1 MRRSN
6 SSPNQVGTS
15 TVIVGAVVILLI
27 VGVFNSIAIIQTG
40 NVGVMIRLGAAQP
53 QALEEGIHFVIPFI
67 TRVQDLNVRTQKM
80 EVETEAASQD
90 LQVIKADIVV
100 NYRVDKTQAVELF
113 RSVGLLYPT
122 TIIGPAVQESFKADV
137 AKYTAEELIT
147 ERAKVS
153 SDFLKSISSR
163 LEQRGVVIEAVNI
176 TSFDFSPE
184 FNKAIEEKVIEEQ
197 AVKKAENELERIKIE
212 ADQAEAKAKGEAAA
226 LLEKAQAEAE
236 ALGLKKEF
244 ATMELIWLTAVEKWD
259 GILPTHIFG
268 TPPVPVFETSN

>member
-244 ATMELIWLTAVEKWD
+244 ATMELIWLTAV
-259 GILPTHIFG
+259 
-268 TPPVPVFETSN
+268 